1 MNEKRHRNMCCSPD
15 SSLACRSKWKIPPC
29 SHKCRPN
36 TELLRYIRWYLD
48 MFGCQTEILRDRHK
62 YKIPFCW
69 CIHPSRKDLSG
80 IRRYL
85 REKKLKIVSSMARWI
100 RLEFNYHR
108 SRWRSLRSQR
118 GIDNDRIR
126 VNWDRSQLRR
136 KFANEFQRIH
146 QYPDMLSNLRPKRSL
161 QDKCTCNCWERW
173 HRCASIRHCRRR
185 TRQYLKMNF
194 KWTDSSQYI

>member
-1 MNEKRHRNMCCSPD
+1 MKDPTVFSQMPSEHGTPSLHSLISWHVWLSNWNPSWQTQVQDPILLMHSPEPQGSIRH
-15 SSLACRSKWKIPPC
+15 SSISAW
-29 SHKCRPN
+29 
-36 TELLRYIRWYLD
+36 
-48 MFGCQTEILRDRHK
+48 
-62 YKIPFCW
+62 
-69 CIHPSRKDLSG
+69 
-80 IRRYL
+80 
-85 REKKLKIVSSMARWI
+85 KKLKIVFSMARWI
-100 RLEFNYHR
+100 RLGFNYHR

-126 VNWDRSQLRR
+126 VNWGRSQLRR

-194 KWTDSSQYI
+194 KWTDSSQYV